1 MFTCKFGPP
10 ISGLLAVETITLPLL
25 YLATE
30 MANRENATDNAVLS
44 ALIFMEIGAIV
55 VMILQVKEFC
65 IGTSAIP
72 LSFLGVFLL
81 NFIVSTLFVFGKF
94 QISKYNFSHRFSS
107 QYHIF
112 WTIMETSIL
121 VLPGLVHFY
130 QFWWHWISAHISIQA
145 NGSFLNFPLALPI
158 LGKFMFVTNEGS
170 YFKS

>member
-81 NFIVSTLFVFGKF
+81 NFIVSTFFVFGKF
-94 QISKYNFSHRFSS
+94 QIGNQIQLFS
-107 QYHIF
+107 QIF
-112 WTIMETSIL
+112 FTI
-121 VLPGLVHFY
+121 PY
-130 QFWWHWISAHISIQA
+130 
-145 NGSFLNFPLALPI
+145 FLNDHGDVNPCFAWACPFLPI
-158 LGKFMFVTNEGS
+158 LMALNFSAYINTSKWFISKFSTCLTNPW
-170 YFKS
+170 

>member
-30 MANRENATDNAVLS
+30 MANRENAYYGSTATDNAVLG

-81 NFIVSTLFVFGKF
+81 NFIVSTFFVFGKF
-94 QISKYNFSHRFSS
+94 QINKYNFSHRFSS

-112 WTIMETSIL
+112 
-121 VLPGLVHFY
+121 
-130 QFWWHWISAHISIQA
+130 
-145 NGSFLNFPLALPI
+145 
-158 LGKFMFVTNEGS
+158 
-170 YFKS
+170 

>member
-30 MANRENATDNAVLS
+30 MANRENAYYGSTATDNAVLG

-81 NFIVSTLFVFGKF
+81 NFIVSTFFVFGKF
-94 QISKYNFSHRFSS
+94 QITKCTIFLTDFLHNPIFFERSWRRQSLFCLGLSIFTNSDGIEFQRIH
-107 QYHIF
+107 QYKQ
-112 WTIMETSIL
+112 M
-121 VLPGLVHFY
+121 VHF
-130 QFWWHWISAHISIQA
+130 
-145 NGSFLNFPLALPI
+145 
-158 LGKFMFVTNEGS
+158 
-170 YFKS
+170 